1 MQPKYQILGHLP
13 SSGKPKFFSTRKRR
27 FAAVVASFLML
38 VIAIVAVQSWQVVSA
53 IMDMEQAAVVPLPP
67 SYTRSDDPVI
77 EPARSIQTGE
87 AASDS
92 FTASSTD
99 TFSLQPAA
107 ELDKTFPVYPGL
119 VSNSDLPPDQLSRLE
134 VAQVLV
140 EAGIGNGD
148 PATSEVWNGKTSLTI
163 LVLGVDRRSDGGDQN
178 ADVIIVAEL
187 DLPGHTLNGVSIPR
201 DLLVNI
207 PGIGPDKIN
216 TSFNYGVLSDPADPA
231 SGVAYVRNTVEAAF
245 GISIDGYILIDFD
258 GFEGVVDALGGIDI
272 DVPYTI
278 ADTRYP
284 TDDYGIETVT
294 FNAGPQQMDGDAAL
308 KYVRTRHADSDDAR
322 RQRQIDVILAILSEG
337 KSLGSIAKADSLI
350 VSVGEAIQT
359 SFGLE
364 EQLTLARLARLMS
377 TSSVSIANIE
387 EPLVQSAWTEDGK
400 WVYLADEATLAEFV
414 RHSLA
419 GLSAPEPHVD

>member
-1 MQPKYQILGHLP
+1 M
-13 SSGKPKFFSTRKRR
+13 FSTRKKRI
-27 FAAVVASFLML
+27 AAVVGSFLM
-38 VIAIVAVQSWQVVSA
+38 IAIAVVAVQSWQVVSA

-67 SYTRSDDPVI
+67 SFTGSNDAVDTQS
-77 EPARSIQTGE
+77 RSIQPGE
-87 AASDS
+87 SAFESITS
-92 FTASSTD
+92 ISTD
-99 TFSLQPAA
+99 AYL
-107 ELDKTFPVYPGL
+107 
-119 VSNSDLPPDQLSRLE
+119 LPPSPDQARTLPANSGLTADSELGPEQLSRLE

-140 EAGIGNGD
+140 EAGIGSGD
-148 PATSEVWNGKTSLTI
+148 PATSEIWNGKTSLTI

-187 DLPGHTLNGVSIPR
+187 DVAGHTLSGVSIPR

-207 PGIGPDKIN
+207 PGVGPDKIN
-216 TSFNYGVLSDPADPA
+216 TSYNYGVLSDPADPA

-258 GFEGVVDALGGIDI
+258 GFEGVVDALGGIDVE
-272 DVPYTI
+272 VPYTI
-278 ADTRYP
+278 VDNKYP
-284 TDDYGIETVT
+284 TDDYGIETIT
-294 FNAGPQQMDGDAAL
+294 FNAGPQRMDGEAAL

-337 KSLGSIAKADSLI
+337 RSLGSIAKADSLI

-364 EQLTLARLARLMS
+364 EQLTLARLARLM
-377 TSSVSIANIE
+377 TESSVSIANIE

-400 WVYLADEATLAEFV
+400 WVYLADEDALADFV
-414 RHSLA
+414 RQSLE
-419 GLSAPEPHVD
+419 SPTAPETHQD